1 MRCRRK
7 KASSGLHGLQG
18 KALQY
23 VAQLASLSK
32 VKARTG
38 GPKSSAA
45 PNANEIGADIFAFT
59 TRPRVFGALA
69 CRAKPVQSNRTW
81 PQGRSSAGH
90 VRQNHGVPPLQIGH
104 SIPAS

>member
-38 GPKSSAA
+38 GPKT

-69 CRAKPVQSNRTW
+69 YRAKPVQSNRTW